1 MVEERNFHEELGE
14 CTCLDIVI
22 VGLGDTSDPRVRR
35 AVGRDLEIESLE
47 NDPFTLEDLFLVVPL
62 FSHEDELVDTASQLE
77 SSKQQLTYLGAR
89 ISSYLAAINMAV
101 TPTSCSLMRDTTRTD
116 RNRSTMLM
124 AIHRVSGSMWYRK
137 WTCSNQSINVVL
149 IVLFISY
156 THEER

>member
-1 MVEERNFHEELGE
+1 VVEECDLHKELGK
-14 CTCLDIVI
+14 CTCLNIVI
-22 VGLGDTSDPRVRR
+22 VGLGDSSNPRVRR

-62 FSHEDELVDTASQLE
+62 FSHEDKLVHTASQLE
-77 SSKQQLTYLGAR
+77 SSKPRVTYLGAR

-116 RNRSTMLM
+116 RNRSTMLI

-149 IVLFISY
+149 MVLSVS
-156 THEER
+156 

>member
-1 MVEERNFHEELGE
+1 VVEECDLHKELGK
-14 CTCLDIVI
+14 CTCLNIVI
-22 VGLGDTSDPRVRR
+22 VGLGDSSNPRVRR

-47 NDPFTLEDLFLVVPL
+47 NDPFTLEDLFLVVSL
-62 FSHEDELVDTASQLE
+62 FSHEYKLVHTASQLE
-77 SSKQQLTYLGAR
+77 SNMQQVTYLGAR

-101 TPTSCSLMRDTTRTD
+101 TPTSCSLMRDTTRTE

-149 IVLFISY
+149 IVLSIS
-156 THEER
+156 